1 QREKARVALLTKELA
16 QKLTAGKPC
25 PVCGSTDHD
34 PSASVHETY
43 EADSHLEEDIKRTD
57 VLLTEAA
64 ALSQEILS
72 AKIMLEEQSA

>member
-1 QREKARVALLTKELA
+1 LHSQREKARMALLTKELA
-16 QKLTAGKPC
+16 EKLTAGKPC
-25 PVCGSTDHD
+25 PVCGSTHHD

-43 EADSHLEEDIKRTD
+43 ELDSNLEKNIKQTD

-72 AKIMLEEQSA
+72 AKITL